1 MVAYRLAELRK
12 QHKVPQSQLAEIMNV
27 DQSRMSQIETGDI
40 TRAELPT
47 VTAYINALGG
57 SVKIVA
63 DFGVSQDQI
72 A

>member
-12 QHKVPQSQLAEIMNV
+12 QHKVTQSQLAEIMNV